1 MPLDT
6 SAPDPSAILREGHPL
21 VAVDG
26 PNFSGRTEFLKTF
39 CARLREGHIY
49 VGPEVYNA
57 LSGLTSTVRQEIE
70 LHYGDPLL
78 PLHISGAV
86 RELGLDSLLDQHPGT
101 ISGGEQACLSVLC
114 GLALLPKGIAI
125 DCGLEQLDQVRL
137 SQMLDLLGRN
147 GPPDGALVVD
157 NRLHEWPIPVPAV
170 PISALRRGPL
180 PRPPAKPI
188 ELGSLGSIMGCMAPS
203 IRIDNLCAGY
213 RRRPN
218 ILRQLSLSLKPGIYS
233 LSGPNGAGKST
244 LAKVLSGVLRP
255 TAGAAS
261 INGKVA
267 KLWREPG
274 RLVVFGLQNPDVSLF
289 EITVLDEL
297 RAGAGTGPAAERRVA
312 GLARAFGLT
321 EILTANPLSLPF
333 PIRKRVS
340 LAATLACPAP
350 WYFLDEPALGADRE
364 TTATLAELIKEVA
377 AAGHGVIA
385 VSHSHFFHASL
396 AGIPLRMHEGRIQE
410 ELGCRQ

>member
-1 MPLDT
+1 MLGDGIMPLDT
-6 SAPDPSAILREGHPL
+6 LAPDPSDILREGHPL

-26 PNFSGRTEFLKTF
+26 PNFSGRTEFLKSF
-39 CARLREGHIY
+39 CAGVKEGHIY

-57 LSGLTSTVRQEIE
+57 LSGLTSTVRQELE
-70 LHYGDPLL
+70 LHNGGSLL
-78 PLHISGAV
+78 PLHVSGAAK
-86 RELGLDSLLDQHPGT
+86 ELGLDHLLEQHPGT
-101 ISGGEQACLSVLC
+101 ISGGEQACLAVLC
-114 GLALLPKGIAI
+114 GLALSPKGIAI

-137 SQMLDLLGRN
+137 SQMLDLLTRN
-147 GPPDGALVVD
+147 GPPEGALVVD
-157 NRLHEWPIPVPAV
+157 NRLHEWPVSVPVV
-170 PISALRRGPL
+170 PIEALRRGPL
-180 PRPPAKPI
+180 PCSPVQPI
-188 ELGSLGSIMGCMAPS
+188 EPGALGGIMGCMAPS
-203 IRIDNLCAGY
+203 IRIENLCAGY

-218 ILRQLSLSLKPGIYS
+218 VLRQLDLSLNPGIYS
-233 LSGPNGAGKST
+233 LSGANGAGKST

-255 TAGAAS
+255 SAGAAF

-297 RAGAGTGPAAERRVA
+297 RAGAGAGPAAERRVA
-312 GLARAFGLT
+312 AIVRAFGLS
-321 EILTANPLSLPF
+321 EVLSVNPLSLPF
-333 PIRKRVS
+333 PVRKRVS

-364 TTATLAELIKEVA
+364 TTAALAELFREIA

-385 VSHSHFFHASL
+385 VSHSRFFHACL
-396 AGIPLRMHEGRIQE
+396 AGSPLHMCDGHIQE
-410 ELGCRQ
+410 